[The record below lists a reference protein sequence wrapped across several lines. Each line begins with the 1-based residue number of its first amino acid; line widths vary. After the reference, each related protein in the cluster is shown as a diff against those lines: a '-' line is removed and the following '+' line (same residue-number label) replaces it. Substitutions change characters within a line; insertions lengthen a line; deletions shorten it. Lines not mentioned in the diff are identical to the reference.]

1 MFILFFFFFA
11 SHIFANINFIHMLNE
26 NKFKVFNNIDLNL
39 TLRIEQPMT
48 LITKSSLKEK

>member
-1 MFILFFFFFA
+1 
-11 SHIFANINFIHMLNE
+11 MLNE